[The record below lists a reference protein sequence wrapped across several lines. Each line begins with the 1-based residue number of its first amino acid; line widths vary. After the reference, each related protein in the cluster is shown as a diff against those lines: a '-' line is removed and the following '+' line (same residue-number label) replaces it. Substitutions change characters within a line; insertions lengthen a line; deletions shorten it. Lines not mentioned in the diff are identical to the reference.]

1 MTDPQTGS
9 RSVLSQQTAVDSY
22 NQVIAVRLSLEQLD
36 FKGEVVRKSY
46 HEYEMRYAYRYE
58 LDHLLAR
65 CGFEVVDLYGC
76 FDSEEFGPESDEMIW
91 VARAL

>member
-1 MTDPQTGS
+1 M
-9 RSVLSQQTAVDSY
+9 DSY

-65 CGFEVVDLYGC
+65 CGFEVVDLYGS
-76 FDSEEFGPESDEMIW
+76 FDSEEFGPESGEMIW
-91 VARAL
+91 VAKVL